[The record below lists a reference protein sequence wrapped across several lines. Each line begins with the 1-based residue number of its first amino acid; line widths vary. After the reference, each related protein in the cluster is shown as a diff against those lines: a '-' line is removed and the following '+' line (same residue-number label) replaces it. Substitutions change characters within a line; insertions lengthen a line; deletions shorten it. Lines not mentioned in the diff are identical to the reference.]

1 MSVTYPYWHL
11 NHIWKSYQNTRS
23 CLLQRVF
30 LPTFAS
36 GSFSF
41 FSPLNKGEHF
51 ISFSHASSQP
61 AFPYPQVSPV
71 HVKMCSPCVNKQR
84 SLHICLLLKKRNIKK
99 VENRAVFWSP
109 VSPLF
114 FVLPLPSATPLSP
127 KSQEKITK
135 PNFMGWGWEAGA
147 STGHHAAEPG
157 FEVRYGK
164 AEGTP
169 PWH

>member
-51 ISFSHASSQP
+51 ISFSHAPSQP
-61 AFPYPQVSPV
+61 TFPYPQISPV

-84 SLHICLLLKKRNIKK
+84 SLHICLLLKKRNIRK
-99 VENRAVFWSP
+99 VDNRAVFWSP
-109 VSPLF
+109 SVSPLF
-114 FVLPLPSATPLSP
+114 LYFTTTISYTSHPKARKKLLNQISWVGGERLELAQVTMQLS
-127 KSQEKITK
+127 Q
-135 PNFMGWGWEAGA
+135 GL
-147 STGHHAAEPG
+147 
-157 FEVRYGK
+157 R
-164 AEGTP
+164 
-169 PWH
+169 